1 MFFLA
6 NTINGDNMKNIS
18 IWINSFNINNHISK
32 NLNKDV
38 DILIIGA
45 GITGLTC
52 GYFLKNSNKKIAI
65 IDKNKI
71 GSGITKNT
79 TAKVTYLQQDIY
91 SKLSKNF
98 NKKVSKAYL
107 NSQIDAMNLMRNIIE
122 KENIKCDLDI
132 CDSYI
137 FTNSKKNIKKI
148 KEEKE
153 ILEEFGIKCSIQ
165 EKIPLNNIPCLLSLK
180 VSNTFTI
187 NPLLYLE
194 GLRKSI
200 NNKIDIYENILAKD
214 IKYKDNKFYV
224 ETNNGIFSCN
234 KVIIACWYPF
244 FIKPGFIPIK
254 TYIKREYVNAAK
266 YKNKHFTA
274 INVDKDLLSIRFYK
288 DYIIYGS
295 NEHRLTSK
303 IDYAKNYSKSQ
314 KDFKKIFSKVP
325 EYTWMNQ
332 DIMSND
338 YLPLIGKVNNN
349 NNLLI
354 ATSYNAWGMT
364 NSTIAGKIISDLIL
378 NKDNKYKYLFSPRDI
393 NITSIINSFIGI
405 FHYAKAYINTFI
417 DKKIIKNNHVKI
429 IKINGKYH
437 GIYYDKENKRH
448 IIDITCPHMKCHLV
462 FNNYEKTWDCPCHG
476 SRFDIDG
483 NIINGP
489 SKKKIKKSVDILFIF
504 GIINIVF

>member
-1 MFFLA
+1 MKSVSICNDKFSIKNPKKKEINY
-6 NTINGDNMKNIS
+6 NT
-18 IWINSFNINNHISK
+18 
-32 NLNKDV
+32 

-45 GITGLTC
+45 GITGLTT
-52 GYFLKNSNKKIAI
+52 GYFLKNSNKNIAI

-71 GSGITKNT
+71 GSGITLNT
-79 TAKVTYLQQDIY
+79 TAKITYLQQDIY
-91 SKLSKNF
+91 SKLSKSY
-98 NKKVSKAYL
+98 NKLVSKAYF
-107 NSQIDAMNLMRNIIE
+107 NSQIDAINLMKKIIE
-122 KENIKCDLDI
+122 KENIKCDLDV

-148 KEEKE
+148 NDEKN
-153 ILEEFGIKCSIQ
+153 ILEEFGVKCSIQ
-165 EKIPLNNIPCLLSLK
+165 NEIPLNNIPCLLSLK
-180 VSNTFTI
+180 VANTFTI
-187 NPLLYLE
+187 NPLLYLD
-194 GLRKSI
+194 GLKNSIKS
-200 NNKIDIYENILAKD
+200 NIDIYEDILAKD
-214 IKYKDNKFYV
+214 VKCKDNKFYV

-244 FIKPGFIPIK
+244 FIKPGFIPVK

-266 YKNKHFTA
+266 YKNMHFTA

-303 IDYAKNYSKSQ
+303 IDYAKNYKKSQ
-314 KDFKKIFSKVP
+314 KDFKNLFLLEP

-338 YLPLIGKVNNN
+338 YLPLIGKVNDN

-393 NITSIINSFIGI
+393 NMTSIINSFIGA

-417 DKKIIKNNHVKI
+417 DKKIIKNDHIKVV
-429 IKINGKYH
+429 KINGKFH
-437 GIYYDKENKRH
+437 GIYYDDENKRH
-448 IIDITCPHMKCHLV
+448 IINITCPHMKCHLV

-489 SKKKIKKSVDILFIF
+489 SKKKI
-504 GIINIVF
+504 